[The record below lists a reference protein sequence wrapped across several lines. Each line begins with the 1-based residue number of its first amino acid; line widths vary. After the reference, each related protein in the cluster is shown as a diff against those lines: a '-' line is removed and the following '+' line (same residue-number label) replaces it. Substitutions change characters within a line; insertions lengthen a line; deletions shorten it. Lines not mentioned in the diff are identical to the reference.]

1 MSNFFNRQK
10 ENTDKKYEPNYLL
23 RLVAGGYLLYLV
35 YDIFKGGSLSEYSGG
50 KLALMI
56 AFIAIFIACGIL
68 FIIQG
73 VKGLM
78 KNSGMLYGQERS
90 SPEDSDED
98 EYDDVIDD
106 VIEDEEECSQE
117 EEQDN
122 VE

>member
-1 MSNFFNRQK
+1 M
-10 ENTDKKYEPNYLL
+10 
-23 RLVAGGYLLYLV
+23 
-35 YDIFKGGSLSEYSGG
+35 SEYSGG

-78 KNSGMLYGQERS
+78 KNSGMLYGQDRS
-90 SPEDSDED
+90 SPEDSD

-106 VIEDEEECSQE
+106 VIEDEECSQE
-117 EEQDN
+117 EEQDSI
-122 VE
+122 E